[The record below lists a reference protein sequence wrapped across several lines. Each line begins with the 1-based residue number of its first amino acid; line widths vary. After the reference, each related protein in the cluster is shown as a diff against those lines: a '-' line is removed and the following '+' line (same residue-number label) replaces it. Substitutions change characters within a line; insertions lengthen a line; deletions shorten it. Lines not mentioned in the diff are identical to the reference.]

1 MADEEPL
8 TDEERRMWEYIQ
20 KGDFDE
26 GPWLTPSVAKDL
38 NIEEDVVYETL
49 ASLGK
54 KLKEEMYIFYKDGT
68 LHVALNEEL
77 LAKE

>member
-8 TDEERRMWEYIQ
+8 TDNEKIMWEYIQ

-38 NIEEDVVYETL
+38 DMNEDVVYETL

-77 LAKE
+77 LAKK